1 MFKQCQQH
9 LCRFSLSSLPRSP
22 GTSAPLLYISVS
34 LCLSLSLSFFLVP
47 FHSCSPLIPSFILSF
62 SLLPLS
68 VSFSHIFSN
77 CVLSLSRQV
86 SILMQSSRSLAFLL
100 VSFSFAP
107 VKNIPSAFLALLPPT
122 YRPLSLFLFLSLGV
136 MCICVTTIIP

>member
-1 MFKQCQQH
+1 MSGATQIC
-9 LCRFSLSSLPRSP
+9 SSNVSSI
-22 GTSAPLLYISVS
+22 SAVS
-34 LCLSLSLSFFLVP
+34 LFPVSPALPGHLPLFSTSRSLSLFLVP
-47 FHSCSPLIPSFILSF
+47 YHSCSPLIPSFILSF

-68 VSFSHIFSN
+68 FSFSHIFSN